1 MRGGRSACATRGG
14 CRRGG
19 RARGPGACRKTSFR
33 KRASPFL
40 RLRFFAC
47 PGAKAPMTAR
57 LFVGRR
63 RRSGGKTRSGDSPV
77 FCEGP
82 TSIRP
87 RVGEFCAASILQ
99 LHTTTCAPHGRCRGH
114 AQNMMATPV
123 SKVLK
128 RRAAHDVHPV
138 LPCGCDGH
146 GFNGRRLLGTWQHH
160 DQHGLQHG
168 LRACRAMSTA
178 RVHGVCDGCAL
189 RP

>member
-1 MRGGRSACATRGG
+1 MT
-14 CRRGG
+14 
-19 RARGPGACRKTSFR
+19 AR
-33 KRASPFL
+33 
-40 RLRFFAC
+40 
-47 PGAKAPMTAR
+47 AR

-63 RRSGGKTRSGDSPV
+63 RARCKDRTEGAQSCAPPSI
-77 FCEGP
+77 EGP
-82 TSIRP
+82 TSIGA
-87 RVGEFCAASILQ
+87 RVGEHCAPSILQ

-138 LPCGCDGH
+138 LPCGCHGH

-160 DQHGLQHG
+160 DQHVLQHG

-178 RVHGVCDGCAL
+178 RVHGVCDGCAS
-189 RP
+189 RPSMRSPLDGSTYGTCT